1 MEEKVQVRVQYVIVT
16 GIVMPTIKQTNEFPK
31 KVGNKK
37 IKQSYIDKGAF
48 TIDKSDLEEIHQ
60 EIRRRDTLDY
70 VEDDE
75 EEENNEQCD
84 DNNGDKSKLYV

>member
-1 MEEKVQVRVQYVIVT
+1 MVT
-16 GIVMPTIKQTNEFPK
+16 GIVMPTIKETNKFSK
-31 KVGNKK
+31 KVRNKK

-75 EEENNEQCD
+75 EEESDQDSND
-84 DNNGDKSKLYV
+84 DDGDESKLYV

>member
-1 MEEKVQVRVQYVIVT
+1 MEDTVQVRVQYVIVT
-16 GIVMPTIKQTNEFPK
+16 GIVMPTITQTNEFPK

-60 EIRRRDTLDY
+60 EIRHRDTLDYY

-75 EEENNEQCD
+75 EEESDQDSNAD
-84 DNNGDKSKLYV
+84 DGD

>member
-1 MEEKVQVRVQYVIVT
+1 M
-16 GIVMPTIKQTNEFPK
+16 
-31 KVGNKK
+31 GNKK

-75 EEENNEQCD
+75 EEETDQESD
-84 DNNGDKSKLYV
+84 DNDGDKSKLYV

>member
-1 MEEKVQVRVQYVIVT
+1 M
-16 GIVMPTIKQTNEFPK
+16 
-31 KVGNKK
+31 GNKK

-70 VEDDE
+70 IEDDE
-75 EEENNEQCD
+75 NADGFYLVQKN
-84 DNNGDKSKLYV
+84 LRTIY